1 MTQDNNR
8 EATGAGERAGISE
21 DERQEKLAQLRQ
33 RRSKLSPE
41 EAALLEEEFPS
52 IIAAHR
58 TLVSNLLR
66 KQGVESHEV
75 EDLRQEVF
83 LTLHKEILEN
93 GFVDDLAARL
103 RTLATGK
110 GSNHVRAQDR
120 APFTNGTP
128 SSTSEKPRSQPDVEH
143 ALHIKKMARLISSQL
158 SPEHKEVL
166 DKVFKKG
173 LTHTEAAEVLGIPE
187 GTLKSRLLAAKRAFA
202 TLAEQLVPPSQR
214 RPV

>member
-33 RRSKLSPE
+33 RHSKLSPD

-66 KQGVESHEV
+66 KQRVESHEV
-75 EDLRQEVF
+75 EDLCQEVF
-83 LTLHKEILEN
+83 LTLHNELLEN

-128 SSTSEKPRSQPDVEH
+128 SSTSEKPRSQLDVEH
-143 ALHIKKMARLISSQL
+143 ALHIKKVARLISSQL

-166 DKVFKKG
+166 NKVFQKG
-173 LTHTEAAEVLGIPE
+173 LTHTEAAEALGIPE

-202 TLAEQLVPPSQR
+202 ALAEQLVPLSQR
-214 RPV
+214 GPV